1 MQKSSEFDAI
11 GEEAARKPMTVL
23 RGPLGMAFSS
33 IHRLFEIAVIAL
45 FAAMVFVALWQVV
58 NRFLLGSSLSW
69 SEEFQRY
76 AHIWLIFFAVPIG
89 YRRGAHIGVDILQ
102 NALGPR
108 RALFLDWIIDLAW
121 LLLGAAIVVSTWA
134 LMSVAWRQTSAGIG
148 ITMDKVYF
156 GLVVGGIYLIFTALD
171 RLLQKTLGASAA

>member
-1 MQKSSEFDAI
+1 MQTSSEFDAI
-11 GEEAARKPMTVL
+11 EGEAAGKPVTVL
-23 RGPLGMAFSS
+23 RGPLGIAFST
-33 IHRLFEIAVIAL
+33 IHRLFEIGVITL
-45 FAAMVFVALWQVV
+45 FAAMVFVASWQVV
-58 NRFLLGSSLSW
+58 NRFVVGSSLSW

-102 NALGPR
+102 NALGAR
-108 RALFLDWIIDLAW
+108 SALILDWIIDLAW
-121 LLLGAAIVVSTWA
+121 LILGVAIVVSTWT
-134 LMSVAWRQTSAGIG
+134 LMGVAWRQTSAGIG

-156 GLVVGGIYLIFTALD
+156 GLVIGGMYLIITAVD